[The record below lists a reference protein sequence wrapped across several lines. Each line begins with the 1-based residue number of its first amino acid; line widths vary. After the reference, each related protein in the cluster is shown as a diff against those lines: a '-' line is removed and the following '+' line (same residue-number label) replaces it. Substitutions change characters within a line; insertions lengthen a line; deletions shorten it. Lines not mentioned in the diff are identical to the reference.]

1 MQNSNSVV
9 VASDDGGEK
18 KDDYEMRDYHNDSL
32 GKKDPFLCA
41 AFFDSWL
48 EILFRTFFYKD
59 FKRPL
64 LCGMANPLLYA
75 AKENPFSLALKPI
88 PKFFFVSCTQWQGVF
103 FFILTNGGQ
112 LVFPY
117 TYATI
122 IGEQIGNFRTF
133 FYPPLLSFF
142 SSFEG
147 GSLAKWC
154 FSSPPFAFSS
164 PNSVYFLWVMG
175 GCGMTDRPR
184 QF

>member
-1 MQNSNSVV
+1 
-9 VASDDGGEK
+9 
-18 KDDYEMRDYHNDSL
+18 
-32 GKKDPFLCA
+32 
-41 AFFDSWL
+41 
-48 EILFRTFFYKD
+48 
-59 FKRPL
+59 
-64 LCGMANPLLYA
+64 MANPLLYA

-142 SSFEG
+142 LASKADIWQNDVFLLLL
-147 GSLAKWC
+147 SLLVVQIVC
-154 FSSPPFAFSS
+154 IF
-164 PNSVYFLWVMG
+164 
-175 GCGMTDRPR
+175 CG
-184 QF
+184 